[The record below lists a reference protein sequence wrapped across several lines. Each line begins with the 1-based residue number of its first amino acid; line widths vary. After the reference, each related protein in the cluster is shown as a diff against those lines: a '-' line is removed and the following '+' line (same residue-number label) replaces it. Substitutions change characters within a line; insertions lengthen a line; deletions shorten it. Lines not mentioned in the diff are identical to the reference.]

1 MAIFDPARQ
10 GQAQA
15 PNAMFQAL
23 SNQMQVYREAQ
34 QVQREE
40 NALSKLKSQGLLGVN
55 KDTLIDPTTGKL
67 NLTGKSMTVSEHYK
81 ALSNE
86 LGGNK
91 QLKKVFGR
99 TATADDIKDFI
110 KGEQTKRDQKIGE
123 AILNRMEEIG
133 STNIYDVIDKDDKN
147 FESWYNTT
155 SKEIKKELRDVYNY
169 QPGQK
174 EIAFLPD
181 FLEKAIARGD
191 IGEGTAQALMAG
203 AGVGGLYGAR
213 AGREALTRRG
223 QASYREFLKE
233 QEGYRDVAG
242 RRRNIANQQAELS
255 KERAG
260 LKKRLK
266 EAKGRNKRAI
276 QKRISDIDKQKAK
289 LRSQGAKAKRGRAE
303 DIKTESRKAREG
315 FKDTKKKSR
324 LSKAK
329 GVGTGLLT
337 GLGGSA
343 VGGALGE
350 AVGGETGRS
359 VGALGGTF
367 APELVKKYGP
377 SVLRRLAPQLLRGA
391 GASLAGTGLGAKP
404 GLALLGIG
412 TALDY
417 LLND

>member
-1 MAIFDPARQ
+1 MAIFNPMQAGI
-10 GQAQA
+10 GQAS
-15 PNAMFQAL
+15 PVYEAL
-23 SNQMQVYREAQ
+23 SSKLQDYQEQRQ
-34 QVQREE
+34 IQREQ
-40 NALSKLKSQGLLGVN
+40 NALSKLRGQGLLGVSS
-55 KDTLIDPTTGKL
+55 DTLIDPDTGKL
-67 NLTGKSMTVSEHYK
+67 ELTGESMSVSEHYK
-81 ALSNE
+81 RLSGD
-86 LGGNK
+86 LGTREI
-91 QLKKVFGR
+91 KKVFGR
-99 TATADDIKDFI
+99 NATADDIKDFI

-123 AILNRMEEIG
+123 AIINRLEEIG
-133 STNIYDVIDKDDKN
+133 SQNIYDVIDKDDKN

-174 EIAFLPD
+174 EMAFIPD

-191 IGEGTAQALMAG
+191 IGEGTAQALIAG

-260 LKKRLK
+260 LKSRLK
-266 EAKGRNKRAI
+266 DAKGKNKTAI
-276 QKRISDIDKQKAK
+276 QKRIKQIDAEKTK
-289 LRSQGAKAKRGRAE
+289 LRSQGTKAKRGRAE

-315 FKDTKKKSR
+315 FKEGRQKGR

-329 GVGTGLLT
+329 GIGTGLLT

-404 GLALLGIG
+404 GLALLGVG

>member
-1 MAIFDPARQ
+1 MAIFNPMQAGV
-10 GQAQA
+10 GQTS
-15 PNAMFQAL
+15 PVYEAL
-23 SNQMQVYREAQ
+23 SSKLQDYQEQRQIEREQ
-34 QVQREE
+34 K
-40 NALSKLKSQGLLGVN
+40 ALSKLRGQGLLGVSS
-55 KDTLIDPTTGKL
+55 DTLIDSDTGKL
-67 NLTGKSMTVSEHYK
+67 ELTGESMSVSEHYK
-81 ALSNE
+81 RLSGD
-86 LGGNK
+86 LGDREMK
-91 QLKKVFGR
+91 RVFGR
-99 TATADDIKDFI
+99 NATADDIKDFI

-123 AILNRMEEIG
+123 AIVNRLEEIG
-133 STNIYDVIDKDDKN
+133 SQNIYDVVDKDDKN

-155 SKEIKKELRDVYNY
+155 SKEIKKELRDVYGY

-203 AGVGGLYGAR
+203 AGVGGLYSAR
-213 AGREALTRRG
+213 AGREALARRG

-260 LKKRLK
+260 LKNRLK
-266 EAKGRNKRAI
+266 EAKGRNKTAI
-276 QKRISDIDKQKAK
+276 QKRISVIDAEKKK
-289 LRSQGAKAKRGRAE
+289 LRAEGGKAKRGRAE

-315 FKDTKKKSR
+315 FKDARKKGR

-377 SVLRRLAPQLLRGA
+377 SVLKRLAPQLLRGA
-391 GASLAGTGLGAKP
+391 GTSLAGTGLGVKP

>member
-1 MAIFDPARQ
+1 MAIFNPMQAGV
-10 GQAQA
+10 GQAS
-15 PNAMFQAL
+15 PVFEAL
-23 SNQMQVYREAQ
+23 SSKLQDYQEQRQIEREQ
-34 QVQREE
+34 
-40 NALSKLKSQGLLGVN
+40 NALSKLRNQGLLGVS
-55 KDTLIDPTTGKL
+55 KDTLIDPNTNKL
-67 NLTGKSMTVSEHYK
+67 NLTGESMTVSEHYK

-110 KGEQTKRDQKIGE
+110 KGEQDKRDQKIGE

-133 STNIYDVIDKDDKN
+133 STDIYDVIDKDDKN

-155 SKEIKKELRDVYNY
+155 SKEIKKELRDVHGY

-191 IGEGTAQALMAG
+191 IGEGTAQTLMAG

-213 AGREALTRRG
+213 AGREALTKRG

-233 QEGYRDVAG
+233 QEGYKDVAG

-255 KERAG
+255 KERAD

-266 EAKGRNKRAI
+266 EAKGRNKTAI

-289 LRSQGAKAKRGRAE
+289 LRSQGSKAKKGRAE
-303 DIKTESRKAREG
+303 DIKTESRKAREE
-315 FKDTKKKSR
+315 FKDTRKKGR

-329 GVGTGLLT
+329 GLGTGLLA

-377 SVLRRLAPQLLRGA
+377 SVLKRLAPQLLRGA
-391 GASLAGTGLGAKP
+391 GAGLTKTGIGAKP
-404 GLALLGIG
+404 GLALLGVG

>member
-23 SNQMQVYREAQ
+23 NEQMQAYRQAQ
-34 QVQREE
+34 QIQREQQ
-40 NALSKLKSQGLLGVN
+40 AISKLRGQGLLGV
-55 KDTLIDPTTGKL
+55 KTAGLFDATTGKL
-67 NLTGKSMTVSEHYK
+67 NLGAGDAMTTKQHYE
-81 ALSNE
+81 ALSTE
-86 LGGNK
+86 LGDK
-91 QLKKVFGR
+91 EMKKVFGR
-99 TATADDIKDFI
+99 TATADDVKDFI
-110 KGEQTKRDQKIGE
+110 KGEQARRDQKIGE
-123 AILNRMEEIG
+123 AILNRMEEVG
-133 STNIYDVIDKDDKN
+133 STNIYDIVDKDDKN

-155 SKEIKKELRDVYNY
+155 SKEIKKELRDVYGY
-169 QPGQK
+169 TPGQR

-255 KERAG
+255 KERAD

-266 EAKGRNKRAI
+266 DAKGRNKTAI
-276 QKRISDIDKQKAK
+276 QKRIKQIDAEKAK

-315 FKDTKKKSR
+315 FKDARKKGVLSR
-324 LSKAK
+324 AK
-329 GVGTGLLT
+329 GAGAGLLT

-350 AVGGETGRS
+350 AIGGENGRS
-359 VGALGGTF
+359 VGALGGSV
-367 APELVKKYGP
+367 APELIKKYGP
-377 SVLRRLAPQLLRGA
+377 SVLRRFAPQLLRGA
-391 GASLAGTGLGAKP
+391 GAGLLSSVVGTKPGAILLGA
-404 GLALLGIG
+404 G
-412 TALDY
+412 TALDL

>member
-1 MAIFDPARQ
+1 MAIFNPMQAGI
-10 GQAQA
+10 GQAS
-15 PNAMFQAL
+15 PVYEAL
-23 SNQMQVYREAQ
+23 SSKLQDYQEQRQIEREQ
-34 QVQREE
+34 K
-40 NALSKLKSQGLLGVN
+40 ALSKLRGQGLLGVSS
-55 KDTLIDPTTGKL
+55 DTLIDSDTGKL
-67 NLTGKSMTVSEHYK
+67 ELTGESMSVSEHYK
-81 ALSNE
+81 RLSGD
-86 LGGNK
+86 LGDREMK
-91 QLKKVFGR
+91 RVFGR
-99 TATADDIKDFI
+99 NATADDIKDFI

-123 AILNRMEEIG
+123 AIVNRLEEIG
-133 STNIYDVIDKDDKN
+133 SQNIYDVVDKDDKN

-155 SKEIKKELRDVYNY
+155 SKEIKKELRDVYGY

-203 AGVGGLYGAR
+203 AGVGGLYSAR

-260 LKKRLK
+260 LKNRLK
-266 EAKGRNKRAI
+266 EAKGRNRTAI

-315 FKDTKKKSR
+315 FKDAKKKGR

-377 SVLRRLAPQLLRGA
+377 SVLKRLAPQLLRGA
-391 GASLAGTGLGAKP
+391 GTSLAGTGLGVKP

>member
-1 MAIFDPARQ
+1 MAIFNPMQAGI
-10 GQAQA
+10 GQAS
-15 PNAMFQAL
+15 PVYEAL
-23 SNQMQVYREAQ
+23 SSKLQDYQEQRQIEREQ
-34 QVQREE
+34 K
-40 NALSKLKSQGLLGVN
+40 ALSKLRGQGLLGVSS
-55 KDTLIDPTTGKL
+55 DTLIDSDTGKL
-67 NLTGKSMTVSEHYK
+67 ELTGESMSVSEHYK
-81 ALSNE
+81 RLSGD
-86 LGGNK
+86 LGDREMK
-91 QLKKVFGR
+91 RVFGR
-99 TATADDIKDFI
+99 NATADDIKDFI

-123 AILNRMEEIG
+123 AIVNRLEEIG
-133 STNIYDVIDKDDKN
+133 SQNIYDVVDKDDKN

-155 SKEIKKELRDVYNY
+155 SKEIKKELRDVYGY

-260 LKKRLK
+260 LKNRLK
-266 EAKGRNKRAI
+266 EAKGRNRTAI

-315 FKDTKKKSR
+315 FKDAKKKGR

-377 SVLRRLAPQLLRGA
+377 SVLKRLAPQLLRGA
-391 GASLAGTGLGAKP
+391 GTSLAGTGLGVKP